1 MMIVLT
7 LAVACCGWR
16 ISEKLGLP
24 APAMIGSMIAVGVTN
39 MVFSYAELP
48 AFVKVFAQAV
58 SGAFIGMR
66 ITRRDILNFKYLLKP
81 FIILIT
87 ALTSNTFVIG
97 ILIHRITGMDYST
110 ALLGCV
116 AGGVSDISMISMEM
130 DADTAVVAMMQTAR
144 LAGVLLIFPWW
155 IKFFT
160 RNEDEVGNEMPLLT
174 DRVNTGDTWLDRMIC
189 TPRMKIVFTILVSLV
204 GGIAGQTSTI
214 PAGAMI
220 FPMAMVV
227 LLNITTTACYVPI
240 QVKNIAQMLA
250 GALIGCSISR
260 TTLAGIDTMVVPLI
274 LLLAG
279 YWGVNLIYSLYCKK
293 KGLLDLKSA
302 MFASAPGGATDM
314 SLIAADL
321 HADMTRIALIQV
333 LQAVY
338 AVTIMPAVIT
348 LFVKFVK

>member
-1 MMIVLT
+1 
-7 LAVACCGWR
+7 
-16 ISEKLGLP
+16 
-24 APAMIGSMIAVGVTN
+24 
-39 MVFSYAELP
+39 
-48 AFVKVFAQAV
+48 
-58 SGAFIGMR
+58 
-66 ITRRDILNFKYLLKP
+66 
-81 FIILIT
+81 
-87 ALTSNTFVIG
+87 
-97 ILIHRITGMDYST
+97 
-110 ALLGCV
+110 
-116 AGGVSDISMISMEM
+116 
-130 DADTAVVAMMQTAR
+130 
-144 LAGVLLIFPWW
+144 
-155 IKFFT
+155 
-160 RNEDEVGNEMPLLT
+160 
-174 DRVNTGDTWLDRMIC
+174 MIC

-204 GGIAGQTSTI
+204 GGIAGQASTI

-227 LLNITTTACYVPI
+227 LLNITTTACYMPI

-279 YWGVNLIYSLYCKK
+279 YWGMNLIYSLYCKK

-333 LQAVY
+333 LRAVY

-348 LFVKFVK
+348 LFVKFIK